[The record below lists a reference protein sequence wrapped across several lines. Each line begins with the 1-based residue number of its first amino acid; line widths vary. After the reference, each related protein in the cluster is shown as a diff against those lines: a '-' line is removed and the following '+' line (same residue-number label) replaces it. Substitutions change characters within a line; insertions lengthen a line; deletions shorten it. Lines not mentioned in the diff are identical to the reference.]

1 MLENND
7 PAHSPEEETFVRRP
21 RNAAAR
27 IRRWGKVAIVP
38 LLLALACSRM
48 VAHKSDTAS
57 HLDRHAEGGTGT
69 RAKGE
74 EGADKGP
81 HDPNAPSEHESKA
94 LPLAATPV
102 PGKPKLGAS
111 ASRAAPSA
119 VSKSVGIQHTG
130 AGQGIALGRVGG
142 AAPKPAGAVAT
153 SAPLVQA
160 SPSEP
165 LAVAEARDDFNTE
178 GYHRV
183 QENPFLFV
191 KEAPLSTF
199 SVDVDT
205 ASYSNMRRFVQSG
218 ATPPTDSI
226 RVEEWINYFSYDDAL
241 PAQGEPIAVSSEL
254 TDCPWAPTHR
264 LLRVALATRPIAQ
277 DAVPPR
283 NLVFLIDV
291 SGSMQPENKLPLLK
305 RGLAMLARQMRPQ
318 DTVSMVV
325 YAGASGLA
333 LAPTSGAEQDK
344 ILGALGTLESGGSTN
359 GAEGIELAYKVA
371 AAQFKAGGINRVILA
386 SDGDFNVG
394 ITSEGA
400 LERLIEEKRKSGVFL
415 TVLGFGEGNLKDAT
429 MEKLADKGNGQYAYI
444 DSLAEAR
451 KVLVHESGATLVT
464 VAKDVKLQL
473 EFNPAR
479 VKSYRLVGY
488 ENRLLAAQDFN
499 DDKKDAGEMG
509 AGHHVTAF
517 YEVVPADGATAA
529 LASPAVDPLKYQ
541 TERAPSAASTGGEL
555 VTVKI
560 RYKPP
565 TSDQSLLLSK
575 VVLDR
580 PMPLAEATDNTRF
593 GVAVAQYALTL
604 RGAPGFTKDRLATA
618 RSLAASAVSKELR
631 GERHEF
637 LELMDR
643 ALATAK

>member
-1 MLENND
+1 MPENNEL
-7 PAHSPEEETFVRRP
+7 ARSPVEETFVRP
-21 RNAAAR
+21 HHASAR
-27 IRRWGKVAIVP
+27 LGRCGKMAVLP
-38 LLLALACSRM
+38 LLLALACSRA
-48 VAHKSDTAS
+48 VPHQPESSS
-57 HLDRHAEGGTGT
+57 HLARHAEGGTGT

-74 EGADKGP
+74 QGSDKTVVG
-81 HDPNAPSEHESKA
+81 DRSAPMESKQA
-94 LPLAATPV
+94 AAPPMKTPSGPSSLRKFGLAQASGGRGAESVQEAPLGPLAA
-102 PGKPKLGAS
+102 
-111 ASRAAPSA
+111 AA
-119 VSKSVGIQHTG
+119 
-130 AGQGIALGRVGG
+130 
-142 AAPKPAGAVAT
+142 AA
-153 SAPLVQA
+153 
-160 SPSEP
+160 
-165 LAVAEARDDFNTE
+165 DDFNTE
-178 GYHRV
+178 GYQRV
-183 QENPFLFV
+183 QENAFLFV
-191 KEAPLSTF
+191 KDSPLSTF

-218 ATPPTDSI
+218 ATPPPDSI

-241 PAQGEPIAVSSEL
+241 PAEGEPIAISSEL
-254 TDCPWAPTHR
+254 TDCPWASSHR

-277 DAVPPR
+277 EAVPPR

-305 RGLAMLARQMRPQ
+305 RGLSMLARQLRPQ
-318 DTVSMVV
+318 DTLSMVV

-359 GAEGIELAYKVA
+359 GAAGIELAYKVA
-371 AAQFKAGGINRVILA
+371 ASQFKHGGINRVILA

-394 ITSEGA
+394 VTSEGA

-473 EFNPAR
+473 EFNPVR

-517 YEVVPADGATAA
+517 YEVVPADAA
-529 LASPAVDPLKYQ
+529 VPALSSPAVDPLKYQ
-541 TERAPSAASTGGEL
+541 NQPTASSAAAGGEL

-560 RYKPP
+560 RYKAP
-565 TSDQSLLLSK
+565 TSDQSRLMSR

-580 PMPLAEATDNTRF
+580 QVPLAESSDNTRF
-593 GVAVAQYALTL
+593 GAAVAQYALTL
-604 RGAPGFTKDRLATA
+604 RGAPGFTKDRLASA
-618 RSLAASAVSKELR
+618 RSLVASALGHDRR

-637 LELMDR
+637 LSLMDR
-643 ALATAK
+643 ALSPSK

>member
-1 MLENND
+1 
-7 PAHSPEEETFVRRP
+7 
-21 RNAAAR
+21 
-27 IRRWGKVAIVP
+27 
-38 LLLALACSRM
+38 
-48 VAHKSDTAS
+48 
-57 HLDRHAEGGTGT
+57 
-69 RAKGE
+69 
-74 EGADKGP
+74 
-81 HDPNAPSEHESKA
+81 
-94 LPLAATPV
+94 
-102 PGKPKLGAS
+102 
-111 ASRAAPSA
+111 
-119 VSKSVGIQHTG
+119 
-130 AGQGIALGRVGG
+130 
-142 AAPKPAGAVAT
+142 
-153 SAPLVQA
+153 
-160 SPSEP
+160 
-165 LAVAEARDDFNTE
+165 VAEHGDDFNTE
-178 GYHRV
+178 GYQRV
-183 QENPFLFV
+183 QENTFLFV
-191 KEAPLSTF
+191 KDAPLSTF

-205 ASYSNMRRFVQSG
+205 ASYSNMRRFVQNG
-218 ATPPTDSI
+218 TTPPADSI
-226 RVEEWINYFSYDDAL
+226 RVEEWINYFAYDDAL
-241 PAQGEPIAVSSEL
+241 PAHDEPIAVASEL
-254 TDCPWAPTHR
+254 TDCPWAPSHR

-277 DAVPPR
+277 EAVPAR

-305 RGLAMLARQMRPQ
+305 RGLAMLARQLRPQ
-318 DTVSMVV
+318 DTLSMVV

-344 ILGALGTLESGGSTN
+344 ILTALGTLESGGSTN
-359 GAEGIELAYKVA
+359 GADGIELAYRVA
-371 AAQFKAGGINRVILA
+371 AAQFKQGGINRVILA

-400 LERLIEEKRKSGVFL
+400 LERLIEEKRKTGVFL

-479 VKSYRLVGY
+479 VNSYRLVGY

-499 DDKKDAGEMG
+499 DDRKDAGDMG

-517 YEVVPADGATAA
+517 YEIVPAQPA
-529 LASPAVDPLKYQ
+529 LSTSASAGVDPLKYQ
-541 TERAPSAASTGGEL
+541 TERAPSSAAAGGDL

-565 TSDQSLLLSK
+565 SSDQSLLMSK
-575 VVLDR
+575 VVVDR
-580 PMPLAEATDNTRF
+580 PVPLAQTSDNTRF

-604 RGAPGFTKDRLATA
+604 RGAPGFTKDRLAQV
-618 RSLAASAVSKELR
+618 RSLAASAVAKELR

-643 ALATAK
+643 ATQLAP